1 MRWSPS
7 AFTGTASHELWISPN
22 GNRELGENRHCI
34 GHYHSSRLKVI
45 PLLPGRTTSG
55 ADANQLERPILV
67 TTSQSIHGAQG
78 APPIISG
85 KDAGRIA
92 RAAFVG
98 TALEWYD
105 YYLFGTAAALV
116 FNRLIFTDL
125 NPTAALL
132 ASFATFGVGFAARPI
147 GAIIF
152 GYIGDKYG
160 RRPALLATIV
170 MIGLATGLIGFLPDF
185 GTIGLAAP
193 ILLAVLRL
201 VQGLAVGGEWGG
213 AVTMAVEHA
222 PVEKRGRFAAMVQI
236 GSPVGTLLS
245 SSAFTLVLLFPS
257 KTFDAWGWRI
267 PFLLAFPLVLIAL
280 WIRLKVEESPI
291 FKDLVA
297 QAETVKVPALDVIR
311 RAGGRLVIAIL
322 AALLGVGGF
331 YMITTFMVSYGS
343 NTLHVDRN
351 VMVNATLVAAVAQI
365 VVTVLM
371 GRLAE
376 KIGPGMVTMWGG
388 ILTAIAAFPL
398 FAMVDTK
405 SPLLIT
411 LAITI
416 GIMLIAVA
424 YAVNG
429 ALLTELFP
437 AKLRYSGVA
446 LGYNIAGATSGFM
459 PLLATAMLG
468 ASGNKSW
475 GAALILLII
484 SLLTALGGF
493 IGERLRV
500 QDKRLVSDK

>member
-1 MRWSPS
+1 V
-7 AFTGTASHELWISPN
+7 ATSHS
-22 GNRELGENRHCI
+22 
-34 GHYHSSRLKVI
+34 
-45 PLLPGRTTSG
+45 
-55 ADANQLERPILV
+55 LE
-67 TTSQSIHGAQG
+67 GAQV
-78 APPIISG
+78 APPTISG
-85 KDAGRIA
+85 KDAGTIA

-125 NPTAALL
+125 DPTAALL

-147 GAIIF
+147 GAILF
-152 GYIGDKYG
+152 GYIGDRYG
-160 RRPALLATIV
+160 RRPALLTTIV
-170 MIGLATGLIGFLPDF
+170 MIGVATGLIGLLPDF

-222 PVEKRGRFAAMVQI
+222 PAGKRGRFAALVQI

-245 SSAFTLVLLFPS
+245 SGAFTLVLLFPS
-257 KTFDAWGWRI
+257 QTFDAWGWRI
-267 PFLLAFPLVLIAL
+267 PFLLAFPLLVIAL

-291 FKDLVA
+291 FKDLLA
-297 QAETVKVPALDVIR
+297 HEETAKVPALDVLR
-311 RAGGRLVIAIL
+311 HAGGRLVIAVL
-322 AALLGVGGF
+322 AAMLGVGGF
-331 YMITTFMVSYGS
+331 YMITTFTVSYGS
-343 NTLHVDRN
+343 NTLGVPRS
-351 VMVNATLVAAVAQI
+351 VMVNATLIAAVAQI
-365 VVTVLM
+365 IITVLM

-376 KIGPGMVTMWGG
+376 KIGPGKVTMWGG
-388 ILTAIAAFPL
+388 LLTAVAAFPL
-398 FAMVDTK
+398 FAMIDSK

-416 GIMLIAVA
+416 GIVLVGVA

-437 AKLRYSGVA
+437 PKLRYSGVA

-459 PLLATAMLG
+459 PMIATAMLG
-468 ASGNKSW
+468 VSGNRSW
-475 GAALILLII
+475 GAALILAII
-484 SLLTALGGF
+484 ALMTAAGGL

-500 QDKRLVSDK
+500 QDKRIVADN